1 MNRYLG
7 IPSNYIQQAIR
18 FARSRLSSLKRSS
31 ATVENIRREINT
43 IVQSLSKFSHEI
55 GEHDTADQLDLINK
69 KVQQLNMAALNENEI
84 DDLDLLLN
92 KLTIK

>member
-1 MNRYLG
+1 M
-7 IPSNYIQQAIR
+7 
-18 FARSRLSSLKRSS
+18 
-31 ATVENIRREINT
+31 ENIRREIDI

-55 GEHDTADQLDLINK
+55 GEHDTADQLDLINQ
-69 KVQQLNMAALNENEI
+69 KVQQLNMTSINEQEI